1 LALVDEVAIDTA
13 TRGALKD
20 DTTFKSLRDVIKKG
34 NKVLEGMLVRRERRY
49 TLFFR
54 LIHASE
60 TKEISKLRSW
70 NSKVE
75 KAIGS
80 VADDTVGNDTS
91 EFESDAESIL
101 SSLSEMSSASNARGG
116 GFLGRGRQMLPTA
129 GRVRARRATPTPSL
143 RIRAA
148 SDSSSA
154 AEDGFAAGNSVSQGN
169 MTTLEQGLP
178 KDSGD
183 NGIKSSIPALMP
195 PPPPNQPQFTDSIK
209 PMEAKD
215 ELIDVIRGL
224 RTEKL
229 QKRDGNFDR

>member
-1 LALVDEVAIDTA
+1 
-13 TRGALKD
+13 
-20 DTTFKSLRDVIKKG
+20 LRDVIKKG

-60 TKEISKLRSW
+60 VKEISKLKSW

-80 VADDTVGNDTS
+80 VADDPVGNDAS
-91 EFESDAESIL
+91 ECESDAESIL
-101 SSLSEMSSASNARGG
+101 TSLSEMSTASSARGG
-116 GFLGRGRQMLPTA
+116 GFLGRGRQMLPSA
-129 GRVRARRATPTPSL
+129 GRVKSRRATPTPSL

-148 SDSSSA
+148 SQDSSSA

-169 MTTLEQGLP
+169 MASLELGLL
-178 KDSGD
+178 KDMGD

-209 PMEAKD
+209 PMEAKE

-229 QKRDGNFDR
+229 QKREGNFNR